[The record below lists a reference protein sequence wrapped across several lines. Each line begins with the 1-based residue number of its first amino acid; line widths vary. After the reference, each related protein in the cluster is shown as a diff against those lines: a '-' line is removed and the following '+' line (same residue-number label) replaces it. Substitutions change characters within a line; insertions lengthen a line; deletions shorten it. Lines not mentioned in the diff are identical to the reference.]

1 MLMKMSV
8 KIRSFVCMLLAVCV
22 LSGCDWVKKQLGM
35 ATSEDI
41 ERIRMEL
48 QMKELREK
56 QIKDSIEAARLDSLR
71 LEQEKNVIP
80 YGNLDKKFYVIM
92 GSFKVISNAEVLKA
106 NLEKAGYSPVRI
118 ALQNGFDMV
127 ALAGFNSY
135 SEALA
140 EMDKIGDND
149 LCPYDVWIY
158 SISQNLHK
166 Q

>member
-35 ATSEDI
+35 PTSEDVA
-41 ERIRMEL
+41 RLKMEL
-48 QMKELREK
+48 EMNELRQK
-56 QIKDSIEAARLDSLR
+56 QIQDSIETARLDSIKR
-71 LEQEKNVIP
+71 EQEKNLIP
-80 YGNLDKKFYVIM
+80 YVTLDKQYYIIM
-92 GSFKVISNAEVLKA
+92 GSFKVISNAETLKA

-135 SEALA
+135 PEAL
-140 EMDKIGDND
+140 EELEKVGDND

-158 SISQNLHK
+158 NVNQNLHK
-166 Q
+166 